1 VTSIP
6 DDLPGRILEGS
17 PDAILVANRNGA
29 VQYWNQGAE
38 RIFGFSAAEALGRSM
53 DLIIPE
59 RLQARHWAGWKKVME
74 TGITHYDKG
83 QLLTVPARHKDGRE
97 LSIEFSIQ
105 ILKDGAA
112 GIKWVAA
119 VIRDA
124 TERFVREKALRAKLK
139 ELEGT

>member
-1 VTSIP
+1 MTLIP
-6 DDLPGRILEGS
+6 DDLPGRILDGS
-17 PDAILVANRNGA
+17 PDAILISDRNGA

-59 RLQARHWAGWKKVME
+59 RLQTRHLAGWKKVME

-105 ILKDGAA
+105 ILKDGGV
-112 GIKWVAA
+112 GIKWVVA
-119 VIRDA
+119 VLRDV

-139 ELEGT
+139 ALEGT